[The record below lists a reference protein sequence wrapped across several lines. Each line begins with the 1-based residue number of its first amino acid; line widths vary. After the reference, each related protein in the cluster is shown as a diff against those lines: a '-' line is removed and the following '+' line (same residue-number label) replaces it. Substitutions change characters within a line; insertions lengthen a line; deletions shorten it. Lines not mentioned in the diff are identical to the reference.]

1 MDKQSL
7 VNNTM
12 NKIKAFFLELFFPS
26 FCLGCNKEG
35 THLCQDCKSLLEIS
49 EYNYC
54 LCSKNPLRLTPDN
67 QSGKCSRCK
76 DKKLSGLYFALPY
89 KEKLLTKKL
98 IYSFKYRY
106 LKSLAKNLSDIVIE
120 HLFLAGNNKE
130 HIWINSVLVP
140 VPMEIKKMKD
150 RGYNQAHELAKEL
163 SKVIKVPVVTDSLI
177 KTKATKPQIELS
189 AQQRIENVKDAFE
202 VKNFEQLNGKKI
214 FLIDDVYTTGS
225 TMEECAH
232 VLRTSGVKSVWG
244 IVIAREG

>member
-1 MDKQSL
+1 
-7 VNNTM
+7 M

-54 LCSKNPLRLTPDN
+54 LCSKGPLRLPTGN
-67 QSGKCSRCK
+67 QSGKCNRCK

-89 KEKLLTKKL
+89 KENVLTKNL

-106 LKSLAKNLSDIVIE
+106 LKNLAKNLSDIIVE

-130 HIWINSVLVP
+130 QIWTDSILVP
-140 VPMEIKKMKD
+140 VPMEIKKMKS
-150 RGYNQAHELAKEL
+150 RGYNQSYELAKEL
-163 SKVIKVPVVTDSLI
+163 SKVIKVPVTTDSLI
-177 KTKATKPQIELS
+177 KKEVTKPQIELS

-202 VKNFEQLNGKKI
+202 VKNFEQLTGKKI

-232 VLRTSGVKSVWG
+232 VLRTFGAKQVWG
-244 IVIAREG
+244 LAIAREG

>member
-1 MDKQSL
+1 MVL
-7 VNNTM
+7 
-12 NKIKAFFLELFFPS
+12 
-26 FCLGCNKEG
+26 
-35 THLCQDCKSLLEIS
+35 
-49 EYNYC
+49 
-54 LCSKNPLRLTPDN
+54 
-67 QSGKCSRCK
+67 
-76 DKKLSGLYFALPY
+76 
-89 KEKLLTKKL
+89 EKLERSDKLLDRLHTDLEVQATKEVIKTL
-98 IYSFKYRY
+98 ESNNLEPNAEQTVKSVQDAYKAASERY
-106 LKSLAKNLSDIVIE
+106 ADALGIKQDAEVAKNLGYDSAWGKGIRLSLFGE
-120 HLFLAGNNKE
+120 HSGLNPQDMLKAVAKNGLRPGTIIATMTAAHENLASRLRSMDLLNALE
-130 HIWINSVLVP
+130 QR
-140 VPMEIKKMKD
+140 D
-150 RGYNQAHELAKEL
+150 ELAKEL